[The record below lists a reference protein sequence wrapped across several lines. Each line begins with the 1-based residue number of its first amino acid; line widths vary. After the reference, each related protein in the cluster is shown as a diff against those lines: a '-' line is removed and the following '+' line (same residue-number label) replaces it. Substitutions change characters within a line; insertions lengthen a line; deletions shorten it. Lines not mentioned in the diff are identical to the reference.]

1 MDEKKRYEKEDAYRT
16 LEIVN
21 SWISN
26 VDAKISY
33 GLTFISV
40 LMGFIFVH
48 GLPRAFTKASNV
60 HASQITVIQ
69 LIGMLIG
76 IVLVVC
82 LYISSFVSII
92 CFMRAIKAKVNN
104 DNNSNSF
111 FFFGTI
117 AGMELDIY
125 RTNSR
130 KLNEDEILEDLC
142 EQIHTNS
149 KICSKK
155 IKSYNRGLKCLFI
168 TVILWFVCMVFRLI

>member
-1 MDEKKRYEKEDAYRT
+1 MEAKDKYEKEDAYKT

-40 LMGFIFVH
+40 LMGFIFVQ
-48 GLPRAFTKASNV
+48 GLPNAFDKVTDIKV
-60 HASQITVIQ
+60 SQINFIQ
-69 LIGMLIG
+69 GIG
-76 IVLVVC
+76 IVLVIG
-82 LYISSFVSII
+82 LYFSSFASII
-92 CFMRAIKAKVNN
+92 CFMRGIKAKVNN

-117 AGMELDIY
+117 AGMDLEAY
-125 RTNSR
+125 RTN
-130 KLNEDEILEDLC
+130 LC

-155 IKSYNRGLKCLFI
+155 IKSYNTGLKCLFA